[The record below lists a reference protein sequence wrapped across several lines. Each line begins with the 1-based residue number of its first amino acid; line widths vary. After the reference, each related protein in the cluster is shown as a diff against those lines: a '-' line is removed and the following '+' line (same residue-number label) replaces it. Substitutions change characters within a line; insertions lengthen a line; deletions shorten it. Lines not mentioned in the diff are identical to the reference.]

1 MSKKVD
7 DFVKAFVSLS
17 DSEKRQVFQMVK
29 VMETG
34 SLQEKRFI
42 TDSVGLDSLS
52 TTVNF
57 APTPGGCPA
66 CGR

>member
-42 TDSVGLDSLS
+42 TDSIGLESLS

>member
-42 TDSVGLDSLS
+42 TDSVGLESLS